1 MRTIKSSKRQK
12 CTKLIYHLSYK
23 HQACPVQY
31 FLLFH
36 SLILFMKCTGRNFN
50 VILLFKYSDTV
61 IIIKCL
67 KLLNYSLFHFL
78 YLSVLKMQK
87 IQFLWKNFS
96 WSHEIWLDH
105 NSWHWKWEV
114 KGANY
119 DGGLE
124 KPWGYIWDTQ
134 KIHRD
139 MDTNMPEKYL
149 LDGIDPFILAWM
161 LCIYAMTM
169 DDNDDA

>member
-1 MRTIKSSKRQK
+1 MGTIKLSERQK
-12 CTKLIYHLSYK
+12 CTKLIYHLSYE

-96 WSHEIWLDH
+96 WSHTIWSDDVRQRHIGVEFQVDESNRSPMPFWVWIYFQLEIQRSGSREIDLKRKWYFDKKSISKIFSIEIFYWL
-105 NSWHWKWEV
+105 
-114 KGANY
+114 
-119 DGGLE
+119 
-124 KPWGYIWDTQ
+124 
-134 KIHRD
+134 
-139 MDTNMPEKYL
+139 
-149 LDGIDPFILAWM
+149 
-161 LCIYAMTM
+161 
-169 DDNDDA
+169 